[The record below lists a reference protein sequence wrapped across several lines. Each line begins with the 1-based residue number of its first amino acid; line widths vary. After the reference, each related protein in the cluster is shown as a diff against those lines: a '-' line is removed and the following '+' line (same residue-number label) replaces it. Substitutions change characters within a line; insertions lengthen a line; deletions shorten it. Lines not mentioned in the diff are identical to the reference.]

1 MQRAPATTFRDLLVW
16 QKSHEV
22 VLAVYELSAGFP
34 KAEVY
39 GLTAQLRRAA
49 VSVAANI
56 AEGFRKQGKADK
68 VRFMNI
74 AQASLEEARYYLI
87 LANDLGYAD
96 TQVIQERFEEV
107 SRMLDKYQRT
117 IQASSLSASP
127 F

>member
-1 MQRAPATTFRDLLVW
+1 
-16 QKSHEV
+16 
-22 VLAVYELSAGFP
+22 
-34 KAEVY
+34 VY

-49 VSVAANI
+49 VSVASNI
-56 AEGFRKQGKADK
+56 AEGFKKQGKADK

-74 AQASLEEARYYLI
+74 AQASLEEARYDLI

-96 TQVIQERFEEV
+96 TQVIQERVEEV
-107 SRMLDKYQRT
+107 SRMLDKCQRT